1 MVRFEN
7 GTTAPETEAA
17 PGPSFARDEHIRR
30 LEHELRVNRERLQAT
45 IAELETAN
53 EEPTTVNGELAHRVQ
68 ELARTDSGLKN
79 LLESTRIATVLLAT
93 SCAS

>member
-1 MVRFEN
+1 MVRFED

-17 PGPSFARDEHIRR
+17 PGPSFARDEHIQR
-30 LEHELRVNRERLQAT
+30 LEHELRVTRERLQAT
-45 IAELETAN
+45 IEGL
-53 EEPTTVNGELAHRVQ
+53 TTVNGEPAHRVQ

>member
-1 MVRFEN
+1 VVRFEN

-17 PGPSFARDEHIRR
+17 PGPSFARDEHIQR
-30 LEHELRVNRERLQAT
+30 LEHELRVTRERLQAT
-45 IAELETAN
+45 IEEL
-53 EEPTTVNGELAHRVQ
+53 TTVNGEPAHRVQ